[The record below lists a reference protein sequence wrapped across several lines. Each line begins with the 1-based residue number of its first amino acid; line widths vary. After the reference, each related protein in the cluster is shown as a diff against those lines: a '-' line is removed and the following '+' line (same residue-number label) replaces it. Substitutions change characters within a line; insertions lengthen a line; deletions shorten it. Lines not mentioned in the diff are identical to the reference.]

1 MKEGMKWRKIE
12 TVCIVAVLVLL
23 FLLTGRLYQSEIDTS
38 TFCSLNSG
46 WYQIKDGKKIHVELP
61 CYVVTDANGKIVL
74 YNDILSEKDQGKF
87 ISSKGVQDHLEI
99 DLGDGIL
106 YQYKKHKFQKNK
118 QMKGKMWAEICLP
131 EGTGEK
137 TLRFMFEGEKNSSL
151 YIQAPV
157 MGSFPEVVKSHL
169 QESVFSILMIIG
181 MLGMGIVSV
190 IIFLYTSHRR
200 IVEKRFLNVAV
211 FLFLCSLW
219 SILDSE
225 MYQMY
230 GRQNEIGTQISFYA
244 FMLMSIPMLYFVQN
258 TVNRD
263 VRWVPKVWIFLLYGD
278 AILQGVINSLFGIP
292 FIHMLFVT
300 QLILMTGVTAMIFL
314 LWKEYQK
321 GQTQELKFC
330 LRAFTV
336 LGISGMAAIVL
347 YWMFAIYWYD
357 AIFQFGILLYIAF
370 MFGGLLCK
378 VSNDIQFHLEQTVY
392 ARMSVEDRMTGVKNR
407 KAFDQYIEEIQEAAI
422 LLKNVLLLFI
432 HIDGL
437 KKINDMNGMQMG
449 DEVVIWTAR
458 SIQIA
463 GKSLEPDAE
472 SFRVNGNEFAVVV
485 VNPQKLPEEWE
496 KVIRNELKKEIGSR
510 CRIELKFGYSYLRE
524 KDGTLQ
530 SVSDWKMQ
538 ADKMLCLN
546 TGKSVEDRYDL

>member
-23 FLLTGRLYQSEIDTS
+23 FLLTGRLYQSETDTS

-46 WYQIKDGKKIHVELP
+46 WYQIKDGKKVHVELP

-432 HIDGL
+432 RIDGL

>member
-1 MKEGMKWRKIE
+1 MKGRKIE

-23 FLLTGRLYQSEIDTS
+23 FLLTGRLYQSETDKS

-46 WYQIKDGKKIHVELP
+46 WYQIKNGKKVHVELP

-74 YNDILSEKDQGKF
+74 YNDTLSEKDQGKF
-87 ISSKGVQDHLEI
+87 ISTKGVQDHLEI

-118 QMKGKMWAEICLP
+118 QMKGKIWAEICLP

-157 MGSFPEVVKSHL
+157 MGSFPEIVKSHL

-258 TVNRD
+258 TVSRD
-263 VRWVPKVWIFLLYGD
+263 GRWVPKVWIVLLYGD

-292 FIHMLFVT
+292 FIYMLFVT

-321 GQTQELKFC
+321 RQTQELKFC

-336 LGISGMAAIVL
+336 LGISGVAAIVL

-357 AIFQFGILLYIAF
+357 AVFQFGILLYISF
-370 MFGGLLCK
+370 LFGGLLFK

-407 KAFDQYIEEIQEAAI
+407 KAFEQCIEEIQEAAI

-449 DEVVIWTAR
+449 DEVVIRTAR

-472 SFRVNGNEFAVVV
+472 SFRVNGNEFAVVA

-496 KVIRNELKKEIGSR
+496 KVILNELKKEIGSK

>member
-23 FLLTGRLYQSEIDTS
+23 FLLTGRLYQSETDTS

-46 WYQIKDGKKIHVELP
+46 WYQIKDGKKVHVELP

-449 DEVVIWTAR
+449 DEVVIRTAR

-472 SFRVNGNEFAVVV
+472 SFRVNGNEFAVVA

>member
-23 FLLTGRLYQSEIDTS
+23 FLLTGRLYQSETDTS

-449 DEVVIWTAR
+449 DKVVIWTAR

-524 KDGTLQ
+524 KDGILQ

-538 ADKMLCLN
+538 ADKMFCLN

>member
-1 MKEGMKWRKIE
+1 MEEGMKGKKVEMI
-12 TVCIVAVLVLL
+12 CIVAVLLL
-23 FLLTGRLYQSEIDTS
+23 SFFLTERLYQAETG

-46 WYQIKDGKKIHVELP
+46 WYEIKDGKKIHIELP
-61 CYVVTDANGKIVL
+61 CYVMTDTDGKIVL
-74 YNDILSEKDQGKF
+74 YNDTLSEKDQGNF
-87 ISSKGVQDHLEI
+87 ISAKGVQDHLEI
-99 DLGDGIL
+99 RLGDRIL
-106 YQYKKHKFQKNK
+106 YRYKEDKFQKNK
-118 QMKGKMWAEICLP
+118 QMKGKIWADVCLP
-131 EGTGEK
+131 EETGEK
-137 TLRFMFEGEKNSSL
+137 TLSFTFEGEKNSSL
-151 YIQAPV
+151 YVQAPI
-157 MGSFPEVVKSHL
+157 MGNFPDVVKNHL
-169 QESVFSILMIIG
+169 QESIFSILMIIG

-190 IIFLYTSHRR
+190 IVFLYTRHRQ
-200 IVEKRFLNVAV
+200 IIEKRFLNVAF
-211 FLFLCSLW
+211 FLILCSLW
-219 SILDSE
+219 SILDSGI
-225 MYQMY
+225 YQMY
-230 GRQNEIGTQISFYA
+230 GKQNAAGTQVSFYA
-244 FMLMSIPMLYFVQN
+244 FMLMSIPMLHFVRN
-258 TVNRD
+258 TVSEG

-278 AILQGVINSLFGIP
+278 AILQGLINYLFKVP
-292 FIHMLFVT
+292 FICMLHIT
-300 QLILMTGVTAMIFL
+300 HIILFTGVVAMILL

-321 GQTQELKFC
+321 KQTQELKFC
-330 LRAFTV
+330 LKAFAV
-336 LGISGMAAIVL
+336 LGTGGVIAIIL
-347 YWMFAIYWYD
+347 YRVFSIYWYD
-357 AIFQFGILLYIAF
+357 VIFQFGILLYISF
-370 MFGGLLCK
+370 LFGGLLFK

-407 KAFDQYIEEIQEAAI
+407 KAFEQCIEEIQEAAI

-449 DEVVIWTAR
+449 DEVVIRTAR

-472 SFRVNGNEFAVVV
+472 SFRVNGNEFAVVA

-496 KVIRNELKKEIGSR
+496 KVILNELKKEIGSK

>member
-23 FLLTGRLYQSEIDTS
+23 FLLTGRLYQSETDTS

-46 WYQIKDGKKIHVELP
+46 WYQIKNGKKVHVELP

-74 YNDILSEKDQGKF
+74 YNDTLSEKDQGKF
-87 ISSKGVQDHLEI
+87 ISTKGVQDHLEI

-118 QMKGKMWAEICLP
+118 QMKGKIWAEICLP

-157 MGSFPEVVKSHL
+157 MGSFPEIVKSHL

-258 TVNRD
+258 TVSRD
-263 VRWVPKVWIFLLYGD
+263 GRWVPKVWIVLLYGD

-336 LGISGMAAIVL
+336 LGISGVAAIVL
-347 YWMFAIYWYD
+347 YWMFTIYWYD
-357 AIFQFGILLYIAF
+357 VIFQFGILLYISF
-370 MFGGLLCK
+370 MFGGLLFK

-392 ARMSVEDRMTGVKNR
+392 ARMSVEDRMTGMKNR
-407 KAFDQYIEEIQEAAI
+407 KAFEQCMEEIQEAAI
-422 LLKNVLLLFI
+422 LLKNALLLFI

-449 DEVVIWTAR
+449 DEVVIRTAR

-463 GKSLEPDAE
+463 GKSLESDAE
-472 SFRVNGNEFAVVV
+472 SFRVNGNEFAVVA
-485 VNPQKLPEEWE
+485 VNPQKLPKEWE
-496 KVIRNELKKEIGSR
+496 KVILNELKKEIGSR
-510 CRIELKFGYSYLRE
+510 CRIELKFGYNYLRK

-530 SVSDWKMQ
+530 SISDWKMQ

>member
-23 FLLTGRLYQSEIDTS
+23 FLLTGRLYQSETDTS

-137 TLRFMFEGEKNSSL
+137 TLRFMFEGEKNSFL

-321 GQTQELKFC
+321 G
-330 LRAFTV
+330 
-336 LGISGMAAIVL
+336 
-347 YWMFAIYWYD
+347 
-357 AIFQFGILLYIAF
+357 
-370 MFGGLLCK
+370 
-378 VSNDIQFHLEQTVY
+378 
-392 ARMSVEDRMTGVKNR
+392 
-407 KAFDQYIEEIQEAAI
+407 
-422 LLKNVLLLFI
+422 
-432 HIDGL
+432 
-437 KKINDMNGMQMG
+437 
-449 DEVVIWTAR
+449 
-458 SIQIA
+458 
-463 GKSLEPDAE
+463 
-472 SFRVNGNEFAVVV
+472 
-485 VNPQKLPEEWE
+485 
-496 KVIRNELKKEIGSR
+496 
-510 CRIELKFGYSYLRE
+510 
-524 KDGTLQ
+524 
-530 SVSDWKMQ
+530 
-538 ADKMLCLN
+538 
-546 TGKSVEDRYDL
+546 

>member
-23 FLLTGRLYQSEIDTS
+23 FLLTGRLYQSETDTS

-118 QMKGKMWAEICLP
+118 QMKGKMWADVRLP

-524 KDGTLQ
+524 KDGILQ

-538 ADKMLCLN
+538 ADKMFCLN

>member
-1 MKEGMKWRKIE
+1 
-12 TVCIVAVLVLL
+12 
-23 FLLTGRLYQSEIDTS
+23 
-38 TFCSLNSG
+38 
-46 WYQIKDGKKIHVELP
+46 
-61 CYVVTDANGKIVL
+61 
-74 YNDILSEKDQGKF
+74 
-87 ISSKGVQDHLEI
+87 
-99 DLGDGIL
+99 
-106 YQYKKHKFQKNK
+106 
-118 QMKGKMWAEICLP
+118 MKGKMWAEICLP

>member
-23 FLLTGRLYQSEIDTS
+23 FLLTGRLYQSETDTS

-137 TLRFMFEGEKNSSL
+137 TLRFMFEVEKNSSL

-278 AILQGVINSLFGIP
+278 AILQGVIYSLFGIP

>member
-1 MKEGMKWRKIE
+1 MKGRKIE

-23 FLLTGRLYQSEIDTS
+23 FLLTGRLYQSETDTS

-46 WYQIKDGKKIHVELP
+46 WYQIKDGKKIHVKLP

-74 YNDILSEKDQGKF
+74 YNDTLSEKDQGKF

-118 QMKGKMWAEICLP
+118 QMKGKIWAEICLP

-157 MGSFPEVVKSHL
+157 MGSFPEIVKSHL

-258 TVNRD
+258 TVSRD

-292 FIHMLFVT
+292 FIYMLFVT

-321 GQTQELKFC
+321 RQTQELKFC

-357 AIFQFGILLYIAF
+357 AIFQFGILLYISF
-370 MFGGLLCK
+370 LFGGLLFK

-392 ARMSVEDRMTGVKNR
+392 ERLSVEDRMTGAKNR
-407 KAFDQYIEEIQEAAI
+407 KAFEQCIEEIQEAAI

-449 DEVVIWTAR
+449 DEVVIRTAR

-472 SFRVNGNEFAVVV
+472 SFRVNGNEFAVVA

-496 KVIRNELKKEIGSR
+496 KVILNELKKEIGSR

>member
-1 MKEGMKWRKIE
+1 MKGRKIE

-23 FLLTGRLYQSEIDTS
+23 FLLTGRLYQSETDKS

-74 YNDILSEKDQGKF
+74 YNDTLSEKDQGKF

-118 QMKGKMWAEICLP
+118 QMKGKIWAEICLP

-157 MGSFPEVVKSHL
+157 MGSFPEIVKSHL

-258 TVNRD
+258 TVSRD

-314 LWKEYQK
+314 LRKEYQK
-321 GQTQELKFC
+321 RQTQELKFC

-357 AIFQFGILLYIAF
+357 AIFQFGILLYISF
-370 MFGGLLCK
+370 LFGGLLFK

-392 ARMSVEDRMTGVKNR
+392 ERLSVEDRMTGAKNR
-407 KAFDQYIEEIQEAAI
+407 KAFEQCIEEIQEAAI
-422 LLKNVLLLFI
+422 LLKNALLLFI

-449 DEVVIWTAR
+449 DEVVIRTAR

-472 SFRVNGNEFAVVV
+472 SFRVNGNEFAVVA

-496 KVIRNELKKEIGSR
+496 KVILNELKKEIGSR

>member
-1 MKEGMKWRKIE
+1 MKGRKIE

-23 FLLTGRLYQSEIDTS
+23 FLLTGRLYQSETDKS

-46 WYQIKDGKKIHVELP
+46 WYQIKDGKKIHVKLP

-74 YNDILSEKDQGKF
+74 YNDTLSEKDQGKF

-118 QMKGKMWAEICLP
+118 QMKGKIWAEICLP

-137 TLRFMFEGEKNSSL
+137 TLRFMFEGEKNSSF

-157 MGSFPEVVKSHL
+157 MGSFPEIVKSHL

-258 TVNRD
+258 TVSRD

-292 FIHMLFVT
+292 FIYMLFVT

-321 GQTQELKFC
+321 RQTQELKFC

-357 AIFQFGILLYIAF
+357 AIFQFGILLYISF
-370 MFGGLLCK
+370 LFGGLLFK

-392 ARMSVEDRMTGVKNR
+392 ERLSVEDRMTGAKNR
-407 KAFDQYIEEIQEAAI
+407 KAFEQCIEEIQEAAI

-449 DEVVIWTAR
+449 DEVVIRTAR

-472 SFRVNGNEFAVVV
+472 SFRVNGNEFAVVA

-496 KVIRNELKKEIGSR
+496 KVILNELKKEIGSR

>member
-1 MKEGMKWRKIE
+1 MKGRKIE

-23 FLLTGRLYQSEIDTS
+23 FLLTGRLYQSETDKS

-46 WYQIKDGKKIHVELP
+46 WYQIKDGKKIHVKLP

-74 YNDILSEKDQGKF
+74 YNDTLSEKDQGKF

-118 QMKGKMWAEICLP
+118 QMKGKIWAEICLP

-157 MGSFPEVVKSHL
+157 MGSFPEIVKSHL

-258 TVNRD
+258 TVSRD

-292 FIHMLFVT
+292 FIYMLFVT

-321 GQTQELKFC
+321 RQTQELKFC

-357 AIFQFGILLYIAF
+357 AIFQFGILLYISF
-370 MFGGLLCK
+370 LFGGLLFK

-392 ARMSVEDRMTGVKNR
+392 ERLSVEDRMTGAKNR
-407 KAFDQYIEEIQEAAI
+407 KAFEQCIEEIQEAAI
-422 LLKNVLLLFI
+422 LLKNALLLFI

-449 DEVVIWTAR
+449 DEVVIRTAR

-472 SFRVNGNEFAVVV
+472 SFRVNGNEFAVVA

-496 KVIRNELKKEIGSR
+496 KVILNELKKEIGSR

>member
-1 MKEGMKWRKIE
+1 MKGRKIE

-23 FLLTGRLYQSEIDTS
+23 FLLTGRLYQSETDKS

-74 YNDILSEKDQGKF
+74 YNDTLSEKDQGKF

-106 YQYKKHKFQKNK
+106 YQYKKHQFQKNK
-118 QMKGKMWAEICLP
+118 QMKGKIWAEICLP

-157 MGSFPEVVKSHL
+157 MGSFPEIVKSHL

-190 IIFLYTSHRR
+190 IIFIYTSHRR
-200 IVEKRFLNVAV
+200 IVEKRFLNVAA

-258 TVNRD
+258 TVSRD

-321 GQTQELKFC
+321 RQTQELKFC

-357 AIFQFGILLYIAF
+357 AIFQFGILLYISF
-370 MFGGLLCK
+370 LFGGLLFK
-378 VSNDIQFHLEQTVY
+378 VSNDIEFHLEQTVY
-392 ARMSVEDRMTGVKNR
+392 ERLSVEDRMTGVKNR
-407 KAFDQYIEEIQEAAI
+407 KAFEQCIEEIQEAAI
-422 LLKNVLLLFI
+422 LLKNALLLFI

-449 DEVVIWTAR
+449 DEVVIRTAR

-472 SFRVNGNEFAVVV
+472 SFRVNGNEFAVVA

-496 KVIRNELKKEIGSR
+496 KVILNELKKEIGSR

-530 SVSDWKMQ
+530 SVS
-538 ADKMLCLN
+538 
-546 TGKSVEDRYDL
+546 TGRCRQIRCFV

>member
-1 MKEGMKWRKIE
+1 MKGRKIE

-23 FLLTGRLYQSEIDTS
+23 FLLTGRLYQSETDKS

-74 YNDILSEKDQGKF
+74 YNDTLSEKDQGKF

-106 YQYKKHKFQKNK
+106 YQYKKHQFQKNK
-118 QMKGKMWAEICLP
+118 QMKGKIWAEICLP

-157 MGSFPEVVKSHL
+157 MGSFPEIVKSHL

-258 TVNRD
+258 TVSRD

-314 LWKEYQK
+314 LRKEYQK
-321 GQTQELKFC
+321 RQTQELKFC

-357 AIFQFGILLYIAF
+357 AIFQFGILLYISF
-370 MFGGLLCK
+370 LFGGLLFK
-378 VSNDIQFHLEQTVY
+378 VSNDIEFHLEQTVY
-392 ARMSVEDRMTGVKNR
+392 ERLSVEDRMTGVKNR
-407 KAFDQYIEEIQEAAI
+407 KAFEQCIEEIQEAAI
-422 LLKNVLLLFI
+422 LLKNALLLFI

-449 DEVVIWTAR
+449 DEVVIRTAR

-472 SFRVNGNEFAVVV
+472 SFRVNGNEFAVVA

-496 KVIRNELKKEIGSR
+496 KVILNELKKEIGSR

>member
-23 FLLTGRLYQSEIDTS
+23 FLLTGRLYQSETDTS

-118 QMKGKMWAEICLP
+118 QMKGKIWAEICLP
-131 EGTGEK
+131 EGTREK

-190 IIFLYTSHRR
+190 IVFLYTSHRR

-278 AILQGVINSLFGIP
+278 AILQGVINSLFGIS

-524 KDGTLQ
+524 KDGILQ

-538 ADKMLCLN
+538 ADKMFCLN

>member
-1 MKEGMKWRKIE
+1 MKGRKIE

-23 FLLTGRLYQSEIDTS
+23 FLLTGRLYQSETDKS

-46 WYQIKDGKKIHVELP
+46 WYQIKDGKKIHVKLP

-74 YNDILSEKDQGKF
+74 YNDTLSEKDQGKF

-118 QMKGKMWAEICLP
+118 QMKGKIWAEICLP

-157 MGSFPEVVKSHL
+157 MGSFPEIVKSHL

-258 TVNRD
+258 TVSRD

-292 FIHMLFVT
+292 FIYMLFVT

-321 GQTQELKFC
+321 RQTQELKFC

-357 AIFQFGILLYIAF
+357 AIFQFGILLYISF
-370 MFGGLLCK
+370 LFGGLLFK

-392 ARMSVEDRMTGVKNR
+392 ERLSVEDRMTGVKNR
-407 KAFDQYIEEIQEAAI
+407 KAFEQCIEEIQEAAI

-449 DEVVIWTAR
+449 DEVVIRTAR

-472 SFRVNGNEFAVVV
+472 SFRVNGNEFAVVA

-496 KVIRNELKKEIGSR
+496 KVILNELKKEIGSR

>member
-1 MKEGMKWRKIE
+1 MKGRKIE

-23 FLLTGRLYQSEIDTS
+23 FLLTGRLYQSETDKS

-46 WYQIKDGKKIHVELP
+46 WYQIKDGKKIHVKLP

-74 YNDILSEKDQGKF
+74 YNDTLSEKDQGKF

-118 QMKGKMWAEICLP
+118 QMKGKIWAEICLP

-157 MGSFPEVVKSHL
+157 MGSFPEIVKSHL

-190 IIFLYTSHRR
+190 IIFLYTSHRQ

-258 TVNRD
+258 TVSRD

-292 FIHMLFVT
+292 FIYMLFVT

-321 GQTQELKFC
+321 RQTQELKFC

-357 AIFQFGILLYIAF
+357 AIFQFGILLYISF
-370 MFGGLLCK
+370 LFGGLLFK

-392 ARMSVEDRMTGVKNR
+392 ERLSVEDRMTGAKNR
-407 KAFDQYIEEIQEAAI
+407 KAFEQCIEEIQEAAI

-449 DEVVIWTAR
+449 DEVVIRTAR

-472 SFRVNGNEFAVVV
+472 SFRVNGNEFAVVA

-496 KVIRNELKKEIGSR
+496 KVILNELKKEIGSR